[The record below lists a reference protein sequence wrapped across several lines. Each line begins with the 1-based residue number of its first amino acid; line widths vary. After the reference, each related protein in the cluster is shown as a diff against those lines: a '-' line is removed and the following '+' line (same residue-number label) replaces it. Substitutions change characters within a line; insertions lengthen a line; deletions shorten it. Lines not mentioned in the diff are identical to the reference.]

1 MTFDGERYEE
11 QVDPQAEASR
21 LQSLIDSGTA
31 WKLEGSVGRAAMA
44 AIDAGLCILGPT
56 GNRDYWGNYIPSR
69 YEVRAGTKGSVDYAN
84 ERRDALGLP
93 PIDDTVGPLQ

>member
-1 MTFDGERYEE
+1 MAIEADRYEE
-11 QVDPQAEASR
+11 REDQQEEAAR

-44 AIDAGLCILGPT
+44 AIEAGLCVLGPT

-69 YEVRAGTKGSVDYAN
+69 FEVRAGTKGSIDYAN
-84 ERRDALGLP
+84 ERRVSLGLA
-93 PIDDTVGPLQ
+93 PIDDTIGPLQ